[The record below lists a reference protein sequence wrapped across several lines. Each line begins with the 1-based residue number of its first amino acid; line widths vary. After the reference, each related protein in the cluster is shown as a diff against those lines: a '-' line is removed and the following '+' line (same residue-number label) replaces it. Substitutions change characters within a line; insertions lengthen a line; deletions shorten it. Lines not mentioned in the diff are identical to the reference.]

1 MTESEPPVDEPPV
14 RWQDTLYTKTFDQ
27 EVRGLERRR
36 KADPACT
43 VEDVSGT
50 LRGLYVMDGADW
62 LGRGEVQDITMAA
75 TIAAYE
81 HIIAEWK
88 AESTPQIC

>member
-1 MTESEPPVDEPPV
+1 VSGSVDWRDVKYQE
-14 RWQDTLYTKTFDQ
+14 TF
-27 EVRGLERRR
+27 EGEIRGLLRRR
-36 KADPACT
+36 EADPACT
-43 VEDVSGT
+43 AEDLEGI
-50 LRGLYVMDGADW
+50 LHHLYHLDGSDW

-88 AESTPQIC
+88 AGR

>member
-1 MTESEPPVDEPPV
+1 MTESEPQTSGVC
-14 RWQDTLYTKTFDQ
+14 WQDTLYTNTFDQ

-36 KADPACT
+36 EAGTGCT
-43 VEDVSGT
+43 VADVEGI
-50 LRGLYVMDGADW
+50 LQGLYVMDGADW

-88 AESTPQIC
+88 GRLP